1 MPQQEVMAKQP
12 RIGCAICKGSEEPG
26 WVCEDHEDKP
36 WKHDGCG
43 GAGVHCAC
51 NPDSLVAWKEIV
63 AEAWPGAAKSASPPR
78 KRQAQKH

>member
-1 MPQQEVMAKQP
+1 MAKQP

-51 NPDSLVAWKEIV
+51 NPDSLVAWKVDRLGRDALAAITV
-63 AEAWPGAAKSASPPR
+63 A
-78 KRQAQKH
+78 RQSKHERSTD